1 MNRRGFLKF
10 AAGGTVGLVASP
22 IIWNTLYDAVYWT
35 QNWSWIPRLKR
46 GANEYL
52 PTISKLCPS
61 GTGIRVRLVGGRPVR
76 ALGNPDNP
84 LSRGALTALAAAE
97 TQLQVSQARLKSPLK
112 RSPDGAYVAISW
124 EEAEALLK
132 AGAIEARGATAC
144 ISGDPTSTVN
154 EVFTGLLNATGSTD
168 FYFMPGE
175 ELPALK
181 AWSLMGGQG
190 RLGYDIEHTDFI
202 LSIGA
207 NFLESWGTVARNR
220 RAFSSGRPAGQ
231 DPALKVAY
239 AGPVQNNTA
248 SGADWWLPIRPDTE
262 MALALGVAHL
272 LIKKGKTPFAA
283 GMPAFATLVEGYTPG
298 TVAQMTGVDAKRLE
312 TVVDALLAA
321 QKPLVIAGTSLGAGG
336 GAGPVMAAIA
346 INMLLG
352 RVGQEGNLKDLPFPT
367 PVVNGA
373 EGMRT
378 LLERD
383 LVAWTRAVAAGT
395 RPAPKMLLIY
405 DANPLYALPPDSGMA
420 EVLDK
425 TPFKVALASFMSE
438 TCARCDLVLPAAM
451 GLERFDDAYT
461 PYGSGQVTYSVA
473 APVVEPF
480 YEARP
485 AGELMIA
492 LAQEMGVELGVEDM
506 PSLLSK
512 KATALGANFP
522 AMAESGEVYVGGRQ
536 AAFAVPVFNT
546 GPLKAAAGLV
556 PSDGTARLA
565 PVVVLGMGTP
575 QTAIPPF
582 ATKIITDY
590 QLKGMDSVAQ
600 MNGATAS
607 KLGVKTGDRLTLQS
621 GVATSTVLVSVFE
634 GVQTDAVA
642 LCAGLGH
649 TAFDEFSRGKG
660 INIMTL
666 TSVTQEPGTG
676 LSVWGGAAL
685 ARA

>member
-1 MNRRGFLKF
+1 M
-10 AAGGTVGLVASP
+10 
-22 IIWNTLYDAVYWT
+22 
-35 QNWSWIPRLKR
+35 
-46 GANEYL
+46 
-52 PTISKLCPS
+52 
-61 GTGIRVRLVGGRPVR
+61 GGRPVR
-76 ALGNPDNP
+76 ALGNPATP
-84 LSRGALTALAAAE
+84 MSQGALTALVAAE
-97 TQLQVSQARLKSPLK
+97 TQLQVSPARLKSPLK

-132 AGAIEARGATAC
+132 AKTLEANGATAC
-144 ISGDPTSTVN
+144 ISGDPTSSVN
-154 EVFTGLLNATGSTD
+154 EVFPGLMNATGSTE

-190 RLGYDIEHTDFI
+190 RLGYDIEHSDFI

-220 RAFSSGRPAGQ
+220 RAYRAGRPAGQ

-248 SGADWWLPIRPDTE
+248 AGADWWLPIRPDTE
-262 MALALGVAHL
+262 MALVLGVAHL

-283 GMPAFATLVEGYTPG
+283 GMPAFAALVESYTPAA
-298 TVAQMTGVDAKRLE
+298 VAKLTGVDARRLE
-312 TVVDALLAA
+312 AVVDALLSAE
-321 QKPLVIAGTSLGAGG
+321 KPLVVAGSPLGAGG
-336 GAGPVMAAIA
+336 AAGPIMAAIA
-346 INMLLG
+346 VNMLLG
-352 RVGQEGNLKDLPFPT
+352 RVGREGNLVDLPFPS

-373 EGMRT
+373 SNMRT
-378 LLERD
+378 LLTRD
-383 LVAWTRAVAAGT
+383 LAAWTKAVAAGT
-395 RPAPKMLLIY
+395 KPAPKMLMVY
-405 DANPLYALPPDSGMA
+405 DANPLYALPPDSGMS

-461 PYGSGQVTYSVA
+461 PYGSGRINYSVA

-485 AGELMIA
+485 VGELMIA
-492 LAQEMGVELGVEDM
+492 LAQELGVDLGVEDM
-506 PSLLSK
+506 PSLLNK
-512 KATALGANFP
+512 KAMSLGADFK
-522 AMAESGEVYVGGRQ
+522 AMTESGDVFMDGRQ
-536 AAFAVPVFNT
+536 APFAVPVFNA
-546 GPLKAAAGLV
+546 GALQAAAGLI
-556 PSDGTARLA
+556 PSDASTRLA

-600 MNGATAS
+600 INSATAA
-607 KLGVKTGDRLTLQS
+607 KLGVKSGDRLKLQN
-621 GVATSTVLVSVFE
+621 GAATVTVLVNVFE

-666 TSVTQEPGTG
+666 TGVTQEPGTG
-676 LSVWGGAAL
+676 LSVWGGAQL
-685 ARA
+685 AKA